1 MSAPQMKLSE
11 LRAEIERIAKSPYG
25 DKLYPM
31 TSGWVPVTD
40 VLTIVDRLE
49 RQSHR
54 QVELILQDTGL
65 SRDGNSK
72 ALLLRIIT
80 ALLS

>member
-11 LRAEIERIAKSPYG
+11 LHAEIERIAKSPYG
-25 DKLYPM
+25 DKLHPM
-31 TSGWVPVTD
+31 TPGWVPVTD
-40 VLTIVDRLE
+40 VLAIVDRFE

-65 SRDGNSK
+65 SRDGNGK